1 MNSGKVK
8 CQNYETDYEKV
19 VEEFSNFL
27 VRARQDILSKL
38 EKELNPLKHIEL
50 TAQLYSIK
58 RGNEVLGNLHR
69 CYKKPIEIN
78 DHPVKECDTNE

>member
-1 MNSGKVK
+1 MNSSKVD
-8 CQNYETDYEKV
+8 CQIYETDYEKV
-19 VEEFSNFL
+19 VEEFSNL
-27 VRARQDILSKL
+27 LGRAKKDILSEL

-50 TAQLYSIK
+50 TAQLYMIK
-58 RGNEVLGNLHR
+58 RGNEVLGNLCR